1 MKYAV
6 FIQGGMSD
14 RPIPDYNGITPL
26 SSADKAYTDKLAQ
39 YSETGLV
46 KTAELM
52 EEPCIEKAVFSLF
65 SYDAKKCFKGSV
77 FFSLCDIGIMPEK
90 EDIAFQCSLVRLSD
104 EEIYE
109 EKTMISCSA
118 ENMLEYEFECIFDEI
133 SEKLSNHTFQFVKG
147 RNKEIFLIWKKG
159 EYYSG
164 EFSPPEKSV
173 SKCIKDYLPSGDF
186 TGPIYE
192 IMKKSSKVL
201 EDYSLNALWIWDN
214 SAMPKAESFESKF
227 GLKGAVVSDTDFV
240 RGIGR
245 LSGMKVI
252 SSGGDV
258 SEKIVSEFKSGKDI
272 VFFYSGEMHKLGL
285 QGDFDGKEE
294 KITEF
299 DSGILKPVGEWL
311 EESGEDFGIMI
322 VSDICVP
329 AYLERRVSDPVP
341 YLIYKSNAK
350 KNSGISSF
358 DENTSADTD
367 NYIEKPHELIERLI
381 LTSCD
386 STLKNF
392 NLVLRPLT
400 PPSFHH

>member
-1 MKYAV
+1 MRYAV

-26 SSADKAYTDKLAQ
+26 SSADKAYIDKLAQ

-46 KTAELM
+46 KTAEFI

-65 SYDAKKCFKGSV
+65 GYDAKKCFKGST
-77 FFSLCDIGIMPEK
+77 FSSLCDIGVMPEK
-90 EDIAFQCSLVRLSD
+90 EDIALKCSLVRLSD

-164 EFSPPEKSV
+164 EFSPPEKAV
-173 SKCIKDYLPSGDF
+173 SKCIKNYLPSGDF

-192 IMKKSSKVL
+192 IMKKSSEIL
-201 EDYSLNALWIWDN
+201 EDYSSNALWIWDN
-214 SAMPKAESFESKF
+214 SAMPQVESFESKF
-227 GLKGAVVSDTDFV
+227 GLKGAVVSDTDFA

-245 LSGMKVI
+245 FSGMEVL

-258 SEKIVSEFKSGKDI
+258 SEKIVSEFQSGKDI
-272 VFFYSGEMHKLGL
+272 VFFYSDEMYKSGL
-285 QGDFDGKEE
+285 QGDFDGKAE
-294 KITEF
+294 KITQF
-299 DSGILKPVGEWL
+299 DGEILKPVVEWL
-311 EESGEDFGIMI
+311 EESGDDFGIMI

-329 AYLERRVSDPVP
+329 AYLERRASDPVP
-341 YLIYKSNAK
+341 YLIYKSNSK

-358 DENTSADTD
+358 DENTAADTD
-367 NYIEKPHELIERLI
+367 NYTEKPHELIERLI
-381 LTSCD
+381 SQ
-386 STLKNF
+386 
-392 NLVLRPLT
+392 
-400 PPSFHH
+400 HE